1 MSETSTLPEQIVE
14 TSRAFTQ
21 TLQLENIVFQEM
33 LNGSVAMTLNAVREL
48 FALCLAAK
56 SAGIT
61 ETAVSQ
67 KKLTDTTQKAIS
79 DVQNATAAVN
89 KVSAPATPEAEA
101 ALDAAVLHAVGNSYQ
116 NAVNAQQQAYI
127 LQQAAAT
134 QVISTILNTATATL
148 GMEVKEV
155 LAEGN

>member
-1 MSETSTLPEQIVE
+1 MSETSTLPEQIIE
-14 TSRAFTQ
+14 TSRAFAQ
-21 TLQLENIVFQEM
+21 TLQLENIVFQEQ
-33 LNGSVAMTLNAVREL
+33 LNGSVEMTLNAAREL
-48 FALCLAAK
+48 FALCSAVK
-56 SAGIT
+56 SAGTT

-67 KKLTDTTQKAIS
+67 KKLADTAQKAIS
-79 DVQNATAAVN
+79 DVQNATTAAN

-134 QVISTILNTATATL
+134 QLISTILSIATATL
-148 GMEVKEV
+148 GMEVKEE
-155 LAEGN
+155 LTEGN